1 MDLET
6 TTEIRDLAEELRQA
20 LGTVLTT
27 YAYAMLA
34 LHQDSDSFDQSTEVV
49 EARKALAKAKAILG

>member
-1 MDLET
+1 MDP
-6 TTEIRDLAEELRQA
+6 TTEVRELAEELRQA

-27 YAYAMLA
+27 YVYAMLA
-34 LHQDSDSFDQSTEVV
+34 LHQDLESFDQSTEVV